1 MEELLRAGER
11 IDDLQIN
18 GLRIIQ
24 NPQGFCFGT
33 DAVLLANYVAL
44 KKGDYVVDLGTGTGI
59 IPILL
64 AGKSENTLVK
74 AVEIQSQMADM
85 AERSVKLNRLEHRI
99 QVINGDLKALEKHL
113 PSNSFQVV
121 TSNPP
126 YMVPQGLINPGEAK
140 AISRHEVKCT
150 LEDVVKAAARLLQY
164 QGRFY
169 LIHRPQRL
177 VDILTC
183 CRDHRLEPKQL
194 RFVHSDPTKKPVL
207 LLLECRKEG
216 RPELKFMDPLMIRG
230 ESGNYTEELHQI
242 YGKKSLMEGSESH
255 G

>member
-18 GLRIIQ
+18 GLKIIQ

-33 DAVLLANYVAL
+33 DAVLLANFVSL
-44 KKGDYVVDLGTGTGI
+44 KKGDHVVDLGTGTGI

-64 AGKSENTLVK
+64 AGKSEGTQIT
-74 AVEIQSQMADM
+74 AVEIQEQVAEMAT
-85 AERSVKLNRLEHRI
+85 RSVKLNGLEDRI
-99 QVINGDLKALEKHL
+99 QVLNEDLKNLHEHL
-113 PSNSFQVV
+113 PSHSFQVV

-126 YMVPQGLINPGEAK
+126 YMIPQGLINPGEAK

-150 LEDVVKAAARLLQY
+150 LEDVVKAASRLLQY

-183 CRDHRLEPKQL
+183 CRAHRLEPKQL
-194 RFVHSDPTKKPVL
+194 RFVHSDPRKKPVL

-216 RPELKFMDPLMIRG
+216 KPELKFLDPLIIRG
-230 ESGNYTEELHQI
+230 ETGNYTEELYQI
-242 YGKKSLMEGSESH
+242 YGKKSVMEGSECL